1 MGSWCGVGTFVF
13 IADLVHHSVAV
24 KYTVA
29 IVAAHQYIRKLVH
42 FMLVFTVEVGESAV
56 RTVTVAQFKLDLV
69 KPWGIN
75 VDCDIELIV
84 ALVAARI
91 VALLVAL
98 GVLIENLFLVLPDV
112 CFNIS
117 DLLEADQIRV
127 AATPV

>member
-1 MGSWCGVGTFVF
+1 MGSRCGVGTFVLS
-13 IADLVHHSVAV
+13 ADLIHHSVAV

-91 VALLVAL
+91 VALLEMCIRDRFGAFPSKNHSTFPFQEL
-98 GVLIENLFLVLPDV
+98 GKIHENHEVL
-112 CFNIS
+112 
-117 DLLEADQIRV
+117 
-127 AATPV
+127 